1 MWTHLDL
8 PAVAEAAQEI
18 PIGDRQSY
26 RRAAGELL
34 HPAREPMAAL
44 EELKAAM
51 GSQAFSAQYQQAPV
65 PPGGALLRRSWFRTY
80 ARAPERKSGDRIVQS
95 WDTASKASTRNDY
108 SVCTTW
114 LVQGKDCYLL
124 DVLRCRLEYPDLR
137 RRIPAHAEAHGA
149 ATVLI
154 EDAGSGMHLV
164 QDLKREGKL
173 RPIAMLPKGDKIVRM
188 EAHSA
193 VIEAG
198 HVLLPKEA
206 PWLASFQTEIF

>member
-114 LVQGKDCYLL
+114 LVQGKDSYLL
-124 DVLRCRLEYPDLR
+124 DFPRASRWRRYGRHDDQVDSRSAYAFRSGLR
-137 RRIPAHAEAHGA
+137 
-149 ATVLI
+149 
-154 EDAGSGMHLV
+154 AGSFTV
-164 QDLKREGKL
+164 FTSESSR
-173 RPIAMLPKGDKIVRM
+173 
-188 EAHSA
+188 SA
-193 VIEAG
+193 
-198 HVLLPKEA
+198 LN
-206 PWLASFQTEIF
+206 ASVNNGSRSWMR